1 MKKATV
7 IEQEDLPAA
16 LSCAIKCMKRVRK
29 CMKSG
34 RHPARR
40 APLRSSGRYTPRAS
54 NNAGVSRILPYPG
67 HEPDP
72 MPPIGEKWVHIG
84 EGAFVPARQL
94 TKANK
99 EAIAE
104 RRHWSDT

>member
-1 MKKATV
+1 MKKATE
-7 IEQEDLPAA
+7 IEQEDMPAA

-40 APLRSSGRYTPRAS
+40 APLRSGRYTPRSATK
-54 NNAGVSRILPYPG
+54 AERVSRILPYPG

-72 MPPIGEKWVHIG
+72 MPPLGEKWVHIG
-84 EGAFVPARQL
+84 EGAFVPDRQL
-94 TKANK
+94 TKADK